1 MPSDCPFCAPEPGRV
16 LRAAENAL
24 ALRDAFPLSE
34 GHTLVVPVRHAG
46 SLFDLSDGE
55 RADVWALV
63 AEVRNGLA
71 GELEPDGF
79 TIGVNDGE
87 AAGQTVHHAHVHVIP
102 RWSGDVPDPTGGIRH
117 VIPGRARYWERG

>member
-1 MPSDCPFCAPEPGRV
+1 MPSDCPFCSPEPGRV
-16 LRAAENAL
+16 LRANERAL

-46 SLFDLSDGE
+46 SLFDLSEEE

-87 AAGQTVHHAHVHVIP
+87 AAGQTVSHTHVHVIP
-102 RWSGDVPDPTGGIRH
+102 RWSGDVPDPAGGIRH

>member
-1 MPSDCPFCAPEPGRV
+1 
-16 LRAAENAL
+16 
-24 ALRDAFPLSE
+24 
-34 GHTLVVPVRHAG
+34 VPVRHAG
-46 SLFDLSDGE
+46 SLFDLSDQE

-63 AEVRNGLA
+63 ADVRNGLA

-87 AAGQTVHHAHVHVIP
+87 AAGQTVAHAHVHVIP
-102 RWSGDVPDPTGGIRH
+102 RHRGDVPDPTGGIRH